1 VIRTFRDSPTHLLWL
16 TGKSR
21 KFPPSL
27 LRAALRKLLL
37 LNSARRLD
45 DLRVPPGNRLE
56 PLKADREGQFSIR
69 INAQFRICFRL
80 EGGDAFEV
88 EIADYH

>member
-1 VIRTFRDSPTHLLWL
+1 LWL

-21 KFPPSL
+21 KFPPNL
-27 LRAALRKLLL
+27 IRVALRKLLL

-56 PLKADREGQFSIR
+56 ALKADREGQFSIR
-69 INAQFRICFRL
+69 INDQFRICFTWKDV
-80 EGGDAFEV
+80 DAFDV
-88 EIADYH
+88 EITDYH